1 MRIILASKSPR
12 RKFLLKMLL
21 DNFGLKFDSIPA
33 NIVEFYG
40 DNVKN
45 YGSLVIQL
53 ARQKASKVHE
63 KQQGLIIAADTIVVL
78 HNKILGKPATKNE
91 AKWILKLL
99 SGKTH
104 RVYSGLSI
112 LSSNGS
118 YESYEVTNVSFRKL
132 LDEEIDFYVNSGS
145 PMDKAGAYG
154 IQDDFG
160 STFIKKIDGDY
171 FNVVGLPLLKTY
183 IGLKKLIKFNF

>member
-1 MRIILASKSPR
+1 
-12 RKFLLKMLL
+12 MLL

-33 NIVEFYG
+33 NIVEFYS

-45 YGSLVIQL
+45 FGTLVIQL
-53 ARQKASKVHE
+53 ARQKGSKVQE
-63 KQQGLIIAADTIVVL
+63 KQQGIILAADTIVVL
-78 HNKILGKPATKNE
+78 HNEILGKPATKNE
-91 AKWILKLL
+91 AKRILKLL

-104 RVYSGLSI
+104 KVYTGLSI
-112 LSSNGS
+112 LSSNGA
-118 YESYEVTNVSFRKL
+118 YESYEVTNVTFRKL

-183 IGLKKLIKFNF
+183 VGLKKFIKFNL

>member
-12 RKFLLKMLL
+12 RRYLLKMLL
-21 DNFGLKFDSIPA
+21 GNFGLKFDAIPA

-45 YGSLVIQL
+45 YGSLVIKL
-53 ARQKASKVHE
+53 ARQKAFKVYE
-63 KQQGLIIAADTIVVL
+63 KQQGTIIAADTIVVL
-78 HNKILGKPATKNE
+78 HNKILGKPTTKDE
-91 AKWILKLL
+91 AKRILKLL
-99 SGKTH
+99 SGRTH
-104 RVYSGLSI
+104 KVYTGLSI
-112 LSSNGS
+112 LSSNQS
-118 YESYEVTNVSFRKL
+118 YESYEVTNVSFRRL
-132 LDEEIDFYVNSGS
+132 LDEEVDFYVNSGS

-160 STFIKKIDGDY
+160 STFIRKIDGDY

-183 IGLKKLIKFNF
+183 IGLKKFIKFHL